1 MIVIHLLGR
10 ASILLL
16 CCLAMSHSLFAE
28 DQVIYPL
35 AIGSPAPDFSLP
47 GIDGRTHSLKD
58 YAGAKILVVIFTAN
72 HCPTAQ
78 AYEDRIIQ
86 LVRDYQE
93 KGVAF
98 VAISPNDPRAV
109 RLNELG
115 YTDLS
120 DTLEEMKIRAKDKGF
135 NFPYLYDGATQEVS
149 HAYGPVSTPHAFVF
163 DYHRLLRYQ
172 GRIDNAEKIG
182 TATQHDVR
190 NALDALLAGQPVPLE
205 TTKTFGCSIKWAKKI
220 DSVRADEE
228 KLAKEPVTLE
238 PIEIDGVRALAKNEG
253 PKLRLIN
260 VWAAWCGPCL
270 VELSELVTM
279 NRMYR
284 QRDFELITISADGPD
299 TRSKALALL
308 TDKQVAARN
317 FIFCE
322 EDKDIFCKQDND
334 ALSAALDKDWP
345 GGFPYTVLI
354 APGGKVIHRQMGE
367 IDPLLLKKAII
378 GYLGR
383 YYK

>member
-1 MIVIHLLGR
+1 MTVINLIGR

-16 CCLAMSHSLFAE
+16 LCLAVNPSLFAD

-35 AIGSPAPDFSLP
+35 AIGSAAPDFSLP

-58 YAGAKILVVIFTAN
+58 YAGAKILVVVFTAN

-86 LVRDYQE
+86 LVRDYQG

-98 VAISPNDPRAV
+98 VAIAPNDPRAV
-109 RLNELG
+109 RLNELAW
-115 YTDLS
+115 TDLG
-120 DTLEEMKIRAKDKGF
+120 DTLEEMKTRAQEKGF
-135 NFPYLYDGATQEVS
+135 NFLYLYDGATQKVS
-149 HAYGPVSTPHAFVF
+149 HAYGPVSTPHAFIF
-163 DYHRLLRYQ
+163 DSQRLLRYQ

-190 NALDALLAGQPVPLE
+190 NALDALLAGQPVLLE
-205 TTKTFGCSIKWAKKI
+205 TTKTFGCSIKWANKI
-220 DSVRADEE
+220 EAVRADEE
-228 KLAKEPVTLE
+228 KLTKEPVTLE
-238 PIEIDGVRALAKNEG
+238 PIDIDGVRALAKNDSS
-253 PKLRLIN
+253 KLRLIN
-260 VWAAWCGPCL
+260 VWATWCAPCQ
-270 VELSELVTM
+270 VELPELVTM

-284 QRDFELITISADGPD
+284 GRDLELITISADGPD
-299 TRSKALALL
+299 KRNKVLTLL
-308 TDKQVAARN
+308 TEKQVAARN
-317 FIFCE
+317 YIF
-322 EDKDIFCKQDND
+322 DKEDND

-367 IDPLLLKKAII
+367 IDPLLLKKAIV

-383 YYK
+383 YFK